1 MLLLEKFDVPDHIP
15 IGFFNFYGWV
25 AWRYEPFQ
33 VCADK
38 TRRAFEIAL
47 SSGDVDTAFYC
58 SFHVAKYA
66 LFSGESLRS
75 LLKEIDYY
83 LHLLGTYKS
92 EVARN
97 YLLTFRETVS
107 LLIDNGQATS
117 IGAKAYYGDLDDL
130 GNKMR
135 ESFFFH
141 KAIQC
146 YWLGHTER
154 CRYYSEKCMP
164 ILGPL
169 EQFNTYMSKFYHG
182 KVAHVTLDL
191 EKIMEPNLTQ
201 TNSSFLTCLVTSQD

>member
-1 MLLLEKFDVPDHIP
+1 MPDHIP

-25 AWRYEPFQ
+25 AWRFEPFQ

-58 SFHVAKYA
+58 SAHIAKYA
-66 LFSGESLRS
+66 IFSGENLRS

-97 YLLTFRETVS
+97 FLLTFRETTS

-135 ESFFFH
+135 EVFFFH
-141 KAIQC
+141 KTIQC

-154 CRYYSEKCMP
+154 CRYYSEKCMT